1 MIQTEFEYTK
11 IGALMDYN
19 KLLDSHL
26 RATYMTLIDGQQ
38 NPHYIPNE
46 RAFRIEWLKSPN
58 HRVFAEKYGPI
69 LFEQT
74 VEKQNDSVLRQFN
87 SLETLLPKEE

>member
-1 MIQTEFEYTK
+1 MVQTEFEYTK

-19 KLLDSHL
+19 RLLDSHL
-26 RATYMTLIDGQQ
+26 RATYATLIDETH
-38 NPHYIPNE
+38 NPHYIPEE

-58 HRVFAEKYGPI
+58 HRVFAEKYSPI
-69 LFEQT
+69 LFNET

-87 SLETLLPKEE
+87 SLETLLPTEE